1 MHAGLCWPVRMLT
14 SQRSHC
20 QPKYDGNIPYR
31 YFCYARYQP
40 RFPMSS
46 SRFLL
51 VYALACTNTHSLV
64 IVQSMIAV
72 SAIATS
78 ATLDTNCVFCC
89 PCCICPDSVPL
100 ASSLCTTIN
109 MQLLHGMRSMRG
121 LCGVSLVAIS
131 SLALDLLQG
140 RHRPSAQHLDGSC
153 STILWMISP
162 TRGYSNRLLTRSTD
176 RSSTHTERNFG
187 MNWYSCCFTLTA
199 VNATWIS
206 TRLYNGMLCGDTG
219 L

>member
-1 MHAGLCWPVRMLT
+1 MRQIV
-14 SQRSHC
+14 
-20 QPKYDGNIPYR
+20 
-31 YFCYARYQP
+31 
-40 RFPMSS
+40 
-46 SRFLL
+46 
-51 VYALACTNTHSLV
+51 LACTNAHGLV
-64 IVQSMIAV
+64 ILQSMIAV
-72 SAIATS
+72 SAIATCGM
-78 ATLDTNCVFCC
+78 LDTNCVFRR
-89 PCCICPDSVPL
+89 PCCICPDSVPRV
-100 ASSLCTTIN
+100 SSLYTTTID
-109 MQLLHGMRSMRG
+109 MQLLHGMSSMHG
-121 LCGVSLVAIS
+121 LCGISLVAIS

-206 TRLYNGMLCGDTG
+206 TRLYMRMLCGDTG

>member
-1 MHAGLCWPVRMLT
+1 MIRLRLATDPSALLHIYKLRFPIPLYTFLYASNRACLYK
-14 SQRSHC
+14 RSWSRH
-20 QPKYDGNIPYR
+20 PPEYDCSICDSYIH
-31 YFCYARYQP
+31 YTRYQLC
-40 RFPMSS
+40 SS
-46 SRFLL
+46 SPRLYLPRLL
-51 VYALACTNTHSLV
+51 PHA
-64 IVQSMIAV
+64 
-72 SAIATS
+72 
-78 ATLDTNCVFCC
+78 FF
-89 PCCICPDSVPL
+89 
-100 ASSLCTTIN
+100 LCTTID
-109 MQLLHGMRSMRG
+109 MQLLHGMSSMHG

-153 STILWMISP
+153 SAILWMVSP
-162 TRGYSNRLLTRSTD
+162 TRVYLNKLLTRSTD

-206 TRLYNGMLCGDTG
+206 TRLYSGMLCGDTG

>member
-1 MHAGLCWPVRMLT
+1 MET
-14 SQRSHC
+14 SPTDTSATLDTNRAFRCLPLVFHM
-20 QPKYDGNIPYR
+20 R
-31 YFCYARYQP
+31 
-40 RFPMSS
+40 
-46 SRFLL
+46 LL
-51 VYALACTNTHSLV
+51 VQILIVFAPV
-64 IVQSMIAV
+64 ILQSIIAV

-78 ATLDTNCVFCC
+78 ATLDTTCVFRR

-109 MQLLHGMRSMRG
+109 MQLLHGMRSMGG

-162 TRGYSNRLLTRSTD
+162 TRGYSNGLLTRSTD
-176 RSSTHTERNFG
+176 RSSTHTERN
-187 MNWYSCCFTLTA
+187 
-199 VNATWIS
+199 
-206 TRLYNGMLCGDTG
+206 
-219 L
+219 